1 MEPSLSPPA
10 MRPDRRSEDPELD
23 PESDHALLL
32 GIAAHVAAFEG
43 WAKRLDGQFLE
54 WSQRNAQEHE
64 SICQRLSGLE
74 QRRAERMALP
84 LVAIV
89 LSVLSLVA
97 VGWVTGARSGGEVSC
112 SVAWLL

>member
-1 MEPSLSPPA
+1 MEPSLSTMIEKPA
-10 MRPDRRSEDPELD
+10 RPSEDPELD

-89 LSVLSLVA
+89 LSVLSIVA
-97 VGWVTGARSGGEVSC
+97 VVWVTGARSTGAVSC
-112 SVAWLL
+112 SVAGTL